1 MKALFD
7 FNGIQEGD
15 LSFKQ
20 GDKLLVTV
28 EYVFQCFYQWFV
40 LSNITVYL

>member
-7 FNGIQEGD
+7 FEAIQDGD
-15 LSFKQ
+15 LSFNQ

-28 EYVFQCFYQWFV
+28 V
-40 LSNITVYL
+40 